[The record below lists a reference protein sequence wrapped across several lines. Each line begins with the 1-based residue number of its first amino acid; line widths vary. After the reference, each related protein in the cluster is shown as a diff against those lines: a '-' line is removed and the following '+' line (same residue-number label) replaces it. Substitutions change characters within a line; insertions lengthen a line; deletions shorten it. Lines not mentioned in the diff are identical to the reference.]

1 MKDVCDIWF
10 PCYIGLITLCSQI
23 NADNIQYILKNF
35 QLLVRVTGEMVAQ
48 HNASAW
54 GKATDPL

>member
-10 PCYIGLITLCSQI
+10 PCYIALIILCSLI
-23 NADNIQYILKNF
+23 SADNIQHILKNF
-35 QLLVRVTGEMVAQ
+35 QLLVRVRGEMVAQ
-48 HNASAW
+48 HNAIAC